1 MISDEVR
8 AAAAAAY
15 RAGRAADALA
25 LLEPHCR
32 QAGEGG
38 DWLTLG
44 RLKQHLGDREGALAA
59 LEVAAQTPA
68 TQAVA
73 RRLAAQ
79 WLLANQDVEAACVQ
93 LERGLAAAPDDA
105 ELWGALAAIQDMAG
119 HASAALASYAHALG
133 LAPDSADCR
142 LNRAALLR
150 GLGHFER
157 ALPDYAWLVA
167 HHPREILYWTEQA
180 ECLRQCRRIAE
191 CIASCEQA
199 LTLDASSVA
208 AHMCKAVALASVGEV
223 ESAQQCF
230 DRAFADDAPRAA
242 RYGHAGAPL
251 PAVPD
256 ARSVYFAA
264 AFSRLTEAD
273 WRGYGEL
280 LSAALD
286 FFATPDRAPSD
297 LSGAFPLLYLP
308 LPNALRS
315 AGHIAISNAID
326 CVPLPPPARR
336 DDDGRRLRVAYLSC
350 KFKDHPGMVLT
361 GGLFRAHDRGRLEV
375 YGYAINR
382 DDDSPQRRY
391 VRNEFDHFIDL
402 SALDDEAAARRIRAD
417 DIDILV
423 DLNGYSD
430 EARPRIMAAR
440 PARLQF
446 AYLGHSHSLFAPW
459 LDYRVSDRV
468 SEPDDW
474 GYPLREARAFMPPS
488 FYPYDTAR
496 HAPGATPSRA
506 ALGLPDNAFVL
517 CGFTRVE
524 KIEPRLF
531 ERWLDLL
538 QALPDAVL
546 WLGPAPSAA
555 MAALRTRAV
564 QRGLAAER
572 LVFVERVA
580 HDAHLAR
587 HRAADL
593 FLDTWTFNA
602 HTTGLDA
609 LQAGLPMVSLKG
621 TGWSARYGASLLRA
635 VGLEELITTTPEDYC
650 ALVMALHRDR
660 ARLRALR
667 DALNYRL
674 REHNP
679 FAPARMA
686 RHLGALYDAAWA
698 RYLGGEA
705 PADLDINGA
714 PRDDDRPASRPE
726 RS

>member
-44 RLKQHLGDREGALAA
+44 RLKQHLGDLEGALAA

-68 TQAVA
+68 TQVVA

-79 WLLANQDVEAACVQ
+79 WLLANHDVEAACVQ
-93 LERGLAAAPDDA
+93 LERGLAAAPDNA

-119 HASAALASYAHALG
+119 HAGAALASYAHALR
-133 LAPDSADCR
+133 LAPDAADCR

-167 HHPREILYWTEQA
+167 HHPSEILYWTEQA
-180 ECLRQCRRIAE
+180 ECLRQCRRTDE

-199 LTLDASSVA
+199 LALDANSVA

-223 ESAQQCF
+223 ERAQQCF
-230 DRAFADDAPRAA
+230 NRAFADDAPRAA

-273 WRGYGEL
+273 WRGYGDL

-286 FFATPDRAPSD
+286 FFATPSRAPSD

-326 CVPLPPPARR
+326 CVSLPPPARR

-361 GGLFRAHDRGRLEV
+361 GGLFRAHDRGRFEV

-446 AYLGHSHSLFAPW
+446 AYLGHSHSLFASW

-474 GYPLREARAFMPPS
+474 GHPCAKRAPSCRRASIPMTPPATHRAPRRREPRSACRTAPSYCAASRAWKKSNRACSSAGWICCSPCRMRCCGWGRRQAPRWRHC
-488 FYPYDTAR
+488 A
-496 HAPGATPSRA
+496 HAP
-506 ALGLPDNAFVL
+506 
-517 CGFTRVE
+517 C
-524 KIEPRLF
+524 
-531 ERWLDLL
+531 
-538 QALPDAVL
+538 
-546 WLGPAPSAA
+546 
-555 MAALRTRAV
+555 
-564 QRGLAAER
+564 
-572 LVFVERVA
+572 
-580 HDAHLAR
+580 
-587 HRAADL
+587 
-593 FLDTWTFNA
+593 
-602 HTTGLDA
+602 
-609 LQAGLPMVSLKG
+609 
-621 TGWSARYGASLLRA
+621 
-635 VGLEELITTTPEDYC
+635 
-650 ALVMALHRDR
+650 
-660 ARLRALR
+660 
-667 DALNYRL
+667 
-674 REHNP
+674 
-679 FAPARMA
+679 
-686 RHLGALYDAAWA
+686 
-698 RYLGGEA
+698 
-705 PADLDINGA
+705 NGA
-714 PRDDDRPASRPE
+714 WRRSAWYSSSAWPMTRISPAIAPPTCSWIPGPSTPTPPVSMPCRPGCRW
-726 RS
+726 